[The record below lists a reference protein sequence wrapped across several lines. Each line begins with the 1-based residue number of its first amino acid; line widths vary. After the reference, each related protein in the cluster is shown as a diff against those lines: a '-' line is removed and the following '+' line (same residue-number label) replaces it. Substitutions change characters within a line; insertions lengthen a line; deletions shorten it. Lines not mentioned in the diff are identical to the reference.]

1 MPFTTMSND
10 DNDESEYAMC
20 KHHVNCPTT
29 LKPLKPNMLHFW
41 HKEQAR
47 KGTRQDNIA
56 QHMGNLVNSKWI
68 VKQSCTNWQGGKRKG
83 DIAKRQKNNPNK
95 MPMMQ

>member
-29 LKPLKPNMLHFW
+29 LKPPKPNMLHFW
-41 HKEQAR
+41 HKEQGR
-47 KGTRQDNIA
+47 E
-56 QHMGNLVNSKWI
+56 
-68 VKQSCTNWQGGKRKG
+68 QGKTLL
-83 DIAKRQKNNPNK
+83 PNTWV
-95 MPMMQ
+95 M